1 MRAPAPAPTSRP
13 RLRRAR
19 STAASASAPRRA
31 PCSRRCT
38 RRRREALSFW
48 GGAGGG
54 SDQKGGGRAAQLGQA
69 LAVALWHIPA
79 STPPSSLLH
88 NNKQTN
94 QPTNSYAQKSPGVH
108 QGFEYSRSHNPTRF
122 AFERCVAS
130 LENTGLSEADDTTC
144 GGFAFAS
151 GLAAAACC
159 MDLLDAGATIVCM
172 DDV

>member
-1 MRAPAPAPTSRP
+1 MQ
-13 RLRRAR
+13 
-19 STAASASAPRRA
+19 
-31 PCSRRCT
+31 
-38 RRRREALSFW
+38 
-48 GGAGGG
+48 GGG
-54 SDQKGGGRAAQLGQA
+54 SDQKGGGAGGRAAQLGQA

-79 STPPSSLLH
+79 STPPSLLPPPQQP
-88 NNKQTN
+88 NKPTN
-94 QPTNSYAQKSPGVH
+94 RPNSYAQKSPGVH